1 MSLVHAG
8 HSGGAIEEDEKD
20 MIASVLQ
27 LDESSARELM
37 TPRIDIVA
45 LESTA
50 SLGEALSA
58 FAESG
63 FSRIPVYEESID
75 SIRGLLY
82 AKDILTVV
90 KNGEDF
96 ARREIGDLARKA
108 YFVPETKPADA
119 LLKELQEKNVHLAI
133 VVDEYGGTSG
143 LVTIE
148 NLIEEIVA
156 RYPRRA

>member
-1 MSLVHAG
+1 MRA
-8 HSGGAIEEDEKD
+8 AP
-20 MIASVLQ
+20 
-27 LDESSARELM
+27 RELM

-45 LESTA
+45 LDVNATVKDA
-50 SLGEALSA
+50 LGA

-75 SIRGLLY
+75 NVKGLLY

-96 ARREIGDLARKA
+96 ASRSIADLARGA
-108 YFVPETKPADA
+108 YSVPETKPADA
-119 LLKELQEKNVHLAI
+119 LLKELQEKNIHLAI
-133 VVDEYGGTSG
+133 VADEYGGTLG

-148 NLIEEIVA
+148 TD
-156 RYPRRA
+156 